1 MTDKDPVSY
10 EFVQRDGDLW
20 KVAQDLAIDSDE
32 LNLLL
37 LLLSD
42 EFTVVSRTGR
52 NRHQL

>member
-1 MTDKDPVSY
+1 MEAHSRANACKGN
-10 EFVQRDGDLW
+10 GDSW

-37 LLLSD
+37 LRQSD

-52 NRHQL
+52 NRDQL